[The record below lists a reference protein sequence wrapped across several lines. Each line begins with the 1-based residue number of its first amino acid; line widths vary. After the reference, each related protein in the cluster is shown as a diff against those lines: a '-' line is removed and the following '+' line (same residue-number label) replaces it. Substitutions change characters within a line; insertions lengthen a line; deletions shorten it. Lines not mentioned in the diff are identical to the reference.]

1 MQTSWIAQ
9 VFIITIQNWLIPPS
23 KVCLFT
29 GREKIEDH
37 DPGMSNFI
45 KQSMAVY
52 VNEDTETSETL
63 NTRVDTKATP
73 AETSNNI
80 REFS

>member
-1 MQTSWIAQ
+1 
-9 VFIITIQNWLIPPS
+9 
-23 KVCLFT
+23 
-29 GREKIEDH
+29 
-37 DPGMSNFI
+37 MSNFI